1 MSLKDQCHDG
11 VKGAKSLAETILVV
25 EDEPAILE
33 LISFNLTKSGYEVVQ
48 AGDGEAALQLAREV
62 GPDLVILDLMLPGLD
77 GLEVCREIRHKSWVP
92 IIMVTARREEVDRV
106 VGLELGAD
114 DYITK
119 PFSPRELIARVRAQL
134 RRASVAGAAGR
145 AGGEERA
152 GAADSRPFSGIR
164 RESEQAVS
172 TREGVDAAEIIS
184 SGELIVD
191 LGKHRVSAGGRE
203 VDLTPT
209 EFELLRILASNP
221 GQAFTRE
228 ILLDK
233 VWGMDF
239 YGDQRTVDV
248 HVRHLREKIEEDP
261 ARPRYIETVRG
272 VGYRFRE
279 KDRQ

>member
-1 MSLKDQCHDG
+1 M
-11 VKGAKSLAETILVV
+11 ELV
-25 EDEPAILE
+25 
-33 LISFNLTKSGYEVVQ
+33 SFNLKKSGYQVVQ
-48 AGDGEAALQLAREV
+48 AGDGEAALDLARKV
-62 GPDLVILDLMLPGLD
+62 APDLVILDLMLPGVD
-77 GLEVCREIRHKSWVP
+77 GLEVCREIRRKSWVP

-114 DYITK
+114 DYLTK

-134 RRASVAGAAGR
+134 RRASVAGAA
-145 AGGEERA
+145 ERA
-152 GAADSRPFSGIR
+152 GAAGR
-164 RESEQAVS
+164 RSSDGNPRDPDEAPL
-172 TREGVDAAEIIS
+172 TREREDAAEIIS
-184 SGELIVD
+184 SGELVID

-203 VDLTPT
+203 VELTPT

-279 KDRQ
+279 KDKQ

>member
-1 MSLKDQCHDG
+1 MG
-11 VKGAKSLAETILVV
+11 ETILVV
-25 EDEPAILE
+25 EDEPAIME
-33 LISFNLTKSGYEVVQ
+33 LISFNLKKSGYEVAQ
-48 AGDGEAALQLAREV
+48 AGDGEVALALAEKV
-62 GPDLVILDLMLPGLD
+62 APDLVILDLMLPGVD
-77 GLEVCREIRHKSWVP
+77 GLEVCREIRRKSWVP

-114 DYITK
+114 DYLTK
-119 PFSPRELIARVRAQL
+119 PFSPRELVARVRAQL
-134 RRASVAGAAGR
+134 RRAAVAVANERAGAAGR
-145 AGGEERA
+145 RSSDAKRDEASSTWEQEE
-152 GAADSRPFSGIR
+152 
-164 RESEQAVS
+164 AV
-172 TREGVDAAEIIS
+172 EIIS
-184 SGELIVD
+184 SGELVID

-203 VDLTPT
+203 VDLTLT

-279 KDRQ
+279 KDKQ